1 MTSKIRRNLVSLRCC
16 CEVKKLIK
24 NFEHRSDVQVTYN
37 FCRNSRPICSVTV
50 RFKIILKSLPILN
63 VTATLKV
70 SWKFWSILNF
80 ELTFLRFR
88 RCRWFGNCGKL
99 STSLRGRIEGE
110 DCSNISVHCWCRSG
124 VVSWLKFTINFWA
137 FFALQQSSSYSY
149 SMRVLTGF
157 FYNRYFNCQCEAY
170 YTGCTRGRQ

>member
-1 MTSKIRRNLVSLRCC
+1 MLLRGKKIDQEFWTPQRRASDLQFLQKFSTDLQCH
-16 CEVKKLIK
+16 CEI
-24 NFEHRSDVQVTYN
+24 
-37 FCRNSRPICSVTV
+37 
-50 RFKIILKSLPILN
+50 KIILKSLQILN